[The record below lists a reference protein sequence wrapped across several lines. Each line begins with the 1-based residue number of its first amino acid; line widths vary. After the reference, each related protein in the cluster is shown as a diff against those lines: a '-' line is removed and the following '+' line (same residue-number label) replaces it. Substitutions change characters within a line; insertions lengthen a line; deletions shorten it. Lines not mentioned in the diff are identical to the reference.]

1 MWTPDEARERR
12 TRMVESQIAARGIRN
27 PRLLE
32 AFMAVPREDFV
43 PASLVNAAYD
53 DRALGVGMRQT
64 ISQPY
69 IVAWMTEALR
79 IEQNDVI
86 LEVGTGTGYQTAI
99 LAQLAREVFTIE
111 RIETLSIAAQT
122 RLNALDVRNVTF
134 RIGDG
139 SAGWPKQAP
148 FDGIIVT
155 AGAPAISRSLV
166 NQLAPGGR
174 AVTPVGPQD
183 HQRLTTVERYPDRIV
198 ETPGIAV
205 RFVRLIGAEGF
216 TE

>member
-1 MWTPDEARERR
+1 
-12 TRMVESQIAARGIRN
+12 
-27 PRLLE
+27 
-32 AFMAVPREDFV
+32 MAVPREDFV

>member
-1 MWTPDEARERR
+1 
-12 TRMVESQIAARGIRN
+12 MVESQIAARGIRN

-32 AFMAVPREDFV
+32 AFLAVPREDFV

-53 DRALGVGMRQT
+53 DRALGVGMGQT

-79 IEQNDVI
+79 IERNDVI

-99 LAQLAREVFTIE
+99 LARLARKVFTIE
-111 RIETLSIAAQT
+111 RIEALSTAAQN
-122 RLNALDVRNVTF
+122 RLDALDVRNVIF

-139 SAGWPKQAP
+139 SVGWPKQAP
-148 FDGIIVT
+148 FDGVIVT
-155 AGAPAISRSLV
+155 AGVPAIGRSLV
-166 NQLAPGGR
+166 SQLAPGGR
-174 AVTPVGPQD
+174 VVTPVGPED
-183 HQRLTTVERYPDRIV
+183 HQHLTTVERYPDRIV

-216 TE
+216 AE